1 MGRQGANVEIYC
13 DGKIETSREG
23 PYGEQAHILQE
34 FHPLPDFD
42 GRFPLIGCWLIASK
56 AVGMGIREDKTLI
69 TGTEANF
76 VPHVIVE

>member
-1 MGRQGANVEIYC
+1 
-13 DGKIETSREG
+13 
-23 PYGEQAHILQE
+23 LQE

-76 VPHVIVE
+76 VPHVVVE